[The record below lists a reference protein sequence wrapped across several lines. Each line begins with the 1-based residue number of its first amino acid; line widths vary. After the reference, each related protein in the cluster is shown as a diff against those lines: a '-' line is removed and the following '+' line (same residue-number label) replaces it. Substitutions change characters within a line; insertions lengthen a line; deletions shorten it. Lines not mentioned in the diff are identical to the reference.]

1 MDIIN
6 SEKLVKA
13 DSDTTDLVTSLYFM
27 RKLQHFASIMPDG
40 QYVDAQYLDGHCNYN
55 RCAAIFIRMDGEV
68 CPILKNPLC
77 CMNPLHDRYKRR
89 DDMTESDER
98 EAHLSSLILSGRCF
112 KPNYSQGTKNWL
124 KLSIDSYNKQVMEE
138 YADTEMVSC
147 LQEYIVA
154 AYEF

>member
-13 DSDTTDLVTSLYFM
+13 DSDTTAPFTDLYFT
-27 RKLQHFASIMPDG
+27 RKLQHFVNMMPDG
-40 QYVDAQYLDGHCNYN
+40 QYFDERYDKYD

-68 CPILKNPLC
+68 CPVLENPMI

-124 KLSIDSYNKQVMEE
+124 QASIDSYNKQVMEE
-138 YADTEMVSC
+138 YADTEIVSC

>member
-1 MDIIN
+1 MNMDIN
-6 SEKLVKA
+6 SEKFVKA
-13 DSDTTDLVTSLYFM
+13 DSDTTALFTHLYSM
-27 RKLQHFASIMPDG
+27 RKLQLFIDRMPNG
-40 QYVDAQYLDGHCNYN
+40 QYFDLHCSNYDRCDA
-55 RCAAIFIRMDGEV
+55 IIIRMDGEV
-68 CPILKNPLC
+68 CPIFKNTQC

-112 KPNYSQGTKNWL
+112 KSNYSQGTKNWL
-124 KLSIDSYNKQVMEE
+124 KLSIDSYNKQVMDDYVE
-138 YADTEMVSC
+138 TEMMSY